1 MSSNLIRPRN
11 IAALVIGT
19 IAAAGIYDFI
29 YLDSKAK
36 EEHDLQVKMNLAPSS
51 LFIGRRACPENF
63 RLENADV
70 NKDGNYE
77 SVLRY
82 TNPLTQKQ
90 EEVLVEKCEEELCFR
105 HFRVEN
111 GKINYLLQNINH

>member
-1 MSSNLIRPRN
+1 MTSGLLRPRN
-11 IAALVIGT
+11 IAAVVMGT

-29 YLDSKAK
+29 YLDNKAK
-36 EEHDLQVKMNLAPSS
+36 EEHDRQVKVNLSPSA

-63 RLENADV
+63 RLENEDV

-82 TNPLTQKQ
+82 TNPLTQRK
-90 EEVLVEKCEEELCFR
+90 EEVLVEKCGGELCFR
-105 HFRVEN
+105 HFRVE
-111 GKINYLLQNINH
+111 GKEIVYLP